1 MVSKHYGISVY
12 WEVQII
18 HDELVDTEIPV
29 AGVDRDWPFEYFFLD
44 TKLEEARTYSIVT
57 RRTLRLVP
65 RIAEGI

>member
-1 MVSKHYGISVY
+1 MFATLYPQAMVSKHYGISVY

-44 TKLEEARTYSIVT
+44 AKLEDQGRSNVQHSD
-57 RRTLRLVP
+57 
-65 RIAEGI
+65 